1 MHKLAIIVATIFSIN
16 APHPTDIG
24 HLGTMIV
31 ASPPR
36 TPKIAKKPKDAITSA
51 VSLHHLAGK
60 WAKDVLHAAR
70 KAHISPRLVASV
82 LHVENRGEINESAHR
97 VSSAGAI
104 GPMQLMPA
112 TAWEDLR
119 VNPWN
124 PRQNID
130 GGARYLASLL
140 RRFGGNRR
148 LALIAYNA
156 GPTLVAMGGRPAS
169 AVMYAD
175 AVLRS
180 CGRLG
185 YTG

>member
-1 MHKLAIIVATIFSIN
+1 MHKLAMIIATIFSIS
-16 APHPTDIG
+16 APLQMAISHVSTA
-24 HLGTMIV
+24 IV
-31 ASPPR
+31 VAPLE
-36 TPKIAKKPKDAITSA
+36 THKNVKKSKVIISVA
-51 VSLHHLAGK
+51 SLHHLAGK
-60 WAKDVLHAAR
+60 WTKDVLNAAR

-104 GPMQLMPA
+104 GPMQLMPT
-112 TAWEDLR
+112 TAWDDLR

-140 RRFGGNRR
+140 RRFGGHRR

-156 GPTLVAMGGRPAS
+156 GPS
-169 AVMYAD
+169 AVAGGARPECAVLYAD
-175 AVLRS
+175 AVLRYA
-180 CGRLG
+180 G
-185 YTG
+185 